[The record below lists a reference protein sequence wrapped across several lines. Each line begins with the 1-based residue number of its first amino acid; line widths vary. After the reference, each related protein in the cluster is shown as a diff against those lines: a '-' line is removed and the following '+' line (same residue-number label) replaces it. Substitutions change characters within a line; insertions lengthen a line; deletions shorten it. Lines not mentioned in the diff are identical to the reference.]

1 MANCGLLLSKLFR
14 PEKLFHSTLGRRCF
28 CEKKPNPSEPFNLM
42 QETLHVLGMNP
53 FRRLMTMLTAL
64 KYRNTYDSSFC
75 IPEFEESSVKAFCA
89 FSSFLFE
96 EKFDILKQ
104 LMTSE
109 AFEKLAKVMPFVPDN
124 KRWMFDLKEY
134 DIYFCRLYSADM
146 KKHPTVAGGIM
157 LEFLMIYHAFHRRKE
172 FQDQF
177 HDVTID
183 KISELKHRYILAN
196 VRYIKELRPEFC
208 DDWSISYVNY
218 CQIHPDGG

>member
-1 MANCGLLLSKLFR
+1 MANWGLLSKLFR
-14 PEKLFHSTLGRRCF
+14 QKKLFHSTLGGRWF
-28 CEKKPNPSEPFNLM
+28 CENKPNPFEPFNLM
-42 QETLHVLGMNP
+42 QETLHVLGINP
-53 FRRLMTMLTAL
+53 FRRLMTLLTVL
-64 KYRNTYDSSFC
+64 KYRNTYDSSFR
-75 IPEFEESSVKAFCA
+75 ISEFEESSVKAFCA

-109 AFEKLAKVMPFVPDN
+109 AFEKLAKVTPFVPNN

-134 DIYFCRLYSADM
+134 DIYFRRLYSADV

-157 LEFLMIYHAFHRRKE
+157 LEFLMIYHAFYRRKE

-177 HDVTID
+177 DDVTID

-196 VRYIKELRPEFC
+196 VRYIKELRPNYC

-218 CQIHPDGG
+218 CQIHPGEG

>member
-1 MANCGLLLSKLFR
+1 MANWGLLSKLFR
-14 PEKLFHSTLGRRCF
+14 QKKLFHSTLGGRWF
-28 CEKKPNPSEPFNLM
+28 CENKPNPFEPFNLM
-42 QETLHVLGMNP
+42 QETLHVLGINP
-53 FRRLMTMLTAL
+53 FRRLMTVLTVL
-64 KYRNTYDSSFC
+64 KYRNTYDSSFR
-75 IPEFEESSVKAFCA
+75 ISEFEESSVKAFCA

-109 AFEKLAKVMPFVPDN
+109 AFEKLAKVTPFVPND

-134 DIYFCRLYSADM
+134 DIYFRRLYSADV

-157 LEFLMIYHAFHRRKE
+157 LEFLMIYHAFYRRKE

-177 HDVTID
+177 DDVTID

-196 VRYIKELRPEFC
+196 VRYIKELRPNYC

-218 CQIHPDGG
+218 CQIHPGEG